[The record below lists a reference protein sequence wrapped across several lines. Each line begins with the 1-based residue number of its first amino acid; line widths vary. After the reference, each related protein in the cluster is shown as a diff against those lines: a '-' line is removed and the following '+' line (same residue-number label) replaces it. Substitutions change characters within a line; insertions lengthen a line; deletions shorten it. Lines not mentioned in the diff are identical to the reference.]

1 MSHTS
6 APVPLT
12 SAAGSPLKGAIRVPG
27 DKSISHRSL
36 MFGALAVGR
45 TTVQGLLES
54 EDVLATADAMRAV
67 GAKIEKQD
75 DGSYTVD
82 GIGLGSLLEP
92 EGVIDFGN
100 AGTGV
105 RLTMGIFG
113 SHNIAATFVGDAS
126 LSKRPMGRVLDPLRE
141 MGTNVIARDGDRL
154 PASIR
159 GAEQA
164 LPITYRVPMPSA
176 QVKSAVLLAGLNA
189 PGVTTVIEPIATRDH
204 TEKMLRASA
213 QTFPCL

>member
-1 MSHTS
+1 MSHDS
-6 APVPLT
+6 APKPLT
-12 SAAGSPLKGAIRVPG
+12 SSLGSPLTGTIRVPG

-45 TTVQGLLES
+45 TTVKGLLES

-67 GAKIEKQD
+67 GATITKLE

-92 EGVIDFGN
+92 EHVIDFGN

-126 LSKRPMGRVLDPLRE
+126 CPNGRWAVCSTRCA
-141 MGTNVIARDGDRL
+141 TW
-154 PASIR
+154 
-159 GAEQA
+159 
-164 LPITYRVPMPSA
+164 VP
-176 QVKSAVLLAGLNA
+176 
-189 PGVTTVIEPIATRDH
+189 T
-204 TEKMLRASA
+204 
-213 QTFPCL
+213 